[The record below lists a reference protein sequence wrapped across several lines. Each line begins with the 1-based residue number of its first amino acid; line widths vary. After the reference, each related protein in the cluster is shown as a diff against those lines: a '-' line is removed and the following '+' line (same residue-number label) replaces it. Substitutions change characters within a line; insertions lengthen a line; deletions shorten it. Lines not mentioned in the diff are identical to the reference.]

1 MTGRILIA
9 DDEQDILDAVV
20 YALTAEGFD
29 VDAVTDGESALQAAR
44 SESYDVV
51 LLDVMMPR
59 LSGTE
64 VCRRLRSDSI
74 VPILMLTA
82 KDSELDRVLGLE
94 LGADDYVTKPFS
106 VAEVV
111 SRVHAIL
118 RRRDFERSAAGVGVR
133 SIGALTI
140 DLARHRVEIDGTP
153 VPLTPS
159 EFKLLDFLA
168 KRPEQVLSRAQ
179 IMEHLWETTYV
190 GDARACDVHIYN
202 LRQKIETDPASPQ
215 RIVTVREVGY
225 KLASG

>member
-44 SESYDVV
+44 NESYDVV

-118 RRRDFERSAAGVGVR
+118 RRRDFERSAAGVGIR

-140 DLARHRVEIDGTP
+140 DLARHRVEIDGKP

-168 KRPEQVLSRAQ
+168 ERPEQVLSRAQ

-225 KLASG
+225 KLAAG

>member
-9 DDEQDILDAVV
+9 DDEQDILDAVA

>member
-118 RRRDFERSAAGVGVR
+118 RRRDFERSAAGVGIR

-140 DLARHRVEIDGTP
+140 DLARHRVEIDGKP

-168 KRPEQVLSRAQ
+168 ERPEQVLSRAQ